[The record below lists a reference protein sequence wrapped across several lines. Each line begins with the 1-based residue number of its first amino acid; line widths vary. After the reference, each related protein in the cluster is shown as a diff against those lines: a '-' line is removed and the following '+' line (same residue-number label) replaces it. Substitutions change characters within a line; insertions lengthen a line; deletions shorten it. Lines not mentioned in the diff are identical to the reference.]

1 MGGYLDQGEIAMLGK
16 CYRPPF
22 VGIIAFVTVILAQPL
37 GHALFVMMKG
47 VLGSPDEAAFLPSF
61 LCGLVGFVLVW
72 IGLKKQETAA
82 TWLGFVGAILIWTGW
97 FEYTWELFAH
107 LLNVQTLYTASGELA
122 MSPGAQVIQAS
133 GIVMFAVTVL
143 LYFNR
148 DTRCTAFKWLHR
160 NAHMDPGKAA
170 PGKDRD
176 YARITALETIFVI
189 WFIYVLNLTLYDER
203 VLGAQHPVTYAVFF
217 GFLVWAIYLNT
228 RLIKY
233 ARMAPAVRYAIPTTI
248 ITWLD
253 IEVLSRWGIL
263 NEFWVMPGEYVM
275 EMSLVVAAFVIA
287 GIAIYLTPER
297 GEENAP

>member
-1 MGGYLDQGEIAMLGK
+1 MLGK
-16 CYRPPF
+16 FYRPPF
-22 VGIIAFVTVILAQPL
+22 VGIIAFVTVLMAQPL
-37 GHALFVMMKG
+37 GHTLFVLLKG
-47 VLGSPDEAAFLPSF
+47 VLGSPDEASFTASF
-61 LCGLVGFVLVW
+61 LCGLVGFAMVW
-72 IGLKKQETAA
+72 IGLKKAETAA
-82 TWLGFVGAILIWTGW
+82 TWLGFVGGILIWTGW
-97 FEYTWELFAH
+97 FEYTWEFFAH
-107 LLNVQTLYTASGELA
+107 LLNVQPIDG
-122 MSPGAQVIQAS
+122 MSPGLQIIQAS
-133 GIVMFAVTVL
+133 GIIMFAVTML

-160 NAHMDPGKAA
+160 NAHMNPGKAGA
-170 PGKDRD
+170 GKDRD

-189 WFIYVLNLTLYDER
+189 WFIYVINLTLYDER
-203 VLGAQHPVTYAVFF
+203 ILGIEHPVTYGVFF

-263 NEFWVMPGEYVM
+263 KEFWLMPGEYAL
-275 EMSLVVAAFVIA
+275 EMGLVVAAFVIA

-297 GEENAP
+297 GEENAS

>member
-1 MGGYLDQGEIAMLGK
+1 MLGK
-16 CYRPPF
+16 YYRPPF
-22 VGIIAFVTVILAQPL
+22 VGIIAFVTVIMAQPL
-37 GHALFVMMKG
+37 GHTLFVMMKD
-47 VLGSPDEAAFLPSF
+47 LFGSAEETSF
-61 LCGLVGFVLVW
+61 SASFVCGLIGFVLVW

-97 FEYTWELFAH
+97 FEFTWEFFAH
-107 LLNVQTLYTASGELA
+107 LLNVQPLYTSSGELA
-122 MSPGAQVIQAS
+122 MSPGLQIIQAS
-133 GIVMFAVTVL
+133 GILMFATTLL

-148 DTRCTAFKWLHR
+148 ETRCTAFKWIHKHG
-160 NAHMDPGKAA
+160 HMDPGKAG
-170 PGKDRD
+170 PGKGRD

-189 WFIYVLNLTLYDER
+189 WFIYVINLTLYDER
-203 VLGAQHPVTYAVFF
+203 ILGAQHPVTYAVFF
-217 GFLVWAIYLNT
+217 GFLIWAVYLNT

-263 NEFWVMPGEYVM
+263 DEFWLQPAEYAL
-275 EMSLVVAAFVIA
+275 EMGLVVAAFIIA

-297 GEENAP
+297 GEEATG

>member
-1 MGGYLDQGEIAMLGK
+1 MLGK
-16 CYRPPF
+16 FYRPPF
-22 VGIIAFVTVILAQPL
+22 VGIIAFVTVIMAQPL
-37 GHALFVMMKG
+37 GHTLFVMMKD
-47 VLGSPDEAAFLPSF
+47 LFGSADETSFWASF
-61 LCGLVGFVLVW
+61 LCGLIGFVLVW

-97 FEYTWELFAH
+97 FEFTWEFFAH
-107 LLNVQTLYTASGELA
+107 LLNVQPIINPETGALV
-122 MSPGAQVIQAS
+122 MSPGLQIIQAS
-133 GIVMFAVTVL
+133 GILMLAVTVL

-148 DTRCTAFKWLHR
+148 DTRCTAFRWLHKH
-160 NAHMDPGKAA
+160 AHMDPGKAGA
-170 PGKDRD
+170 WKDRD

-189 WFIYVLNLTLYDER
+189 WFIYVVNLTLYDER
-203 VLGAQHPVTYAVFF
+203 ILGVHHPVTYAVFF

-263 NEFWVMPGEYVM
+263 DEFWLHPAEYAL
-275 EMSLVVAAFVIA
+275 EMGLVVAAFVIA

-297 GEENAP
+297 GEEKAV

>member
-1 MGGYLDQGEIAMLGK
+1 MLGK
-16 CYRPPF
+16 LYRPPF
-22 VGIIAFVTVILAQPL
+22 VGIIAFVTVIMAQPL
-37 GHALFVMMKG
+37 GHTLFVLMKD
-47 VLGSPDEAAFLPSF
+47 VMGSPDEASFTVSF
-61 LCGLVGFVLVW
+61 LCGLIGFVLVW
-72 IGLKKQETAA
+72 VGLRKQETAA
-82 TWLGFVGAILIWTGW
+82 TWLGFVGGILIWTGW
-97 FEYTWELFAH
+97 FEYTWEFFAH
-107 LLNVQTLYTASGELA
+107 LLNVQPILNSDTGALV
-122 MSPGAQVIQAS
+122 MSPGLQIIQAS
-133 GIVMFAVTVL
+133 GILMFAVTVL

-160 NAHMDPGKAA
+160 NAHMNPGKAGA
-170 PGKDRD
+170 AKDRD

-189 WFIYVLNLTLYDER
+189 WFIYVVNLTLYDER
-203 VLGAQHPVTYAVFF
+203 ILGIEHPVTYGVFF

-263 NEFWVMPGEYVM
+263 KEFWLMPGEYAL
-275 EMSLVVAAFVIA
+275 EMGLVVAAFVIA

-297 GEENAP
+297 GEEKSA

>member
-1 MGGYLDQGEIAMLGK
+1 MLGK
-16 CYRPPF
+16 FYRPPF
-22 VGIIAFVTVILAQPL
+22 VGIIAFITVLMAQPL
-37 GHALFVMMKG
+37 GHSLFVMLKT
-47 VLGSPDEAAFLPSF
+47 LFGSADEMSF
-61 LCGLVGFVLVW
+61 PASFICGLVGFVMVW
-72 IGLKKQETAA
+72 VGLKKKETAA
-82 TWLGFVGAILIWTGW
+82 TWLGFIGAILIWTGW
-97 FEYTWELFAH
+97 FEFTWEFFAH
-107 LLNVQTLYTASGELA
+107 LLNVQPIVNATTGELV
-122 MSPGAQVIQAS
+122 MSPGLQIIQAS
-133 GIVMFAVTVL
+133 GILMFATTLL

-160 NAHMDPGKAA
+160 NAHMNPGKAG

-189 WFIYVLNLTLYDER
+189 WFIYVINLTLYDER
-203 VLGAQHPVTYAVFF
+203 ILGIEHPVTYAVFF
-217 GFLVWAIYLNT
+217 GFLVWAVYLNT

-263 NEFWVMPGEYVM
+263 DEFWLKPAEYAL
-275 EMSLVVAAFVIA
+275 EMGLVVGAFIIA

-297 GEENAP
+297 GEEKAA

>member
-1 MGGYLDQGEIAMLGK
+1 MLGK
-16 CYRPPF
+16 FYRPPF
-22 VGIIAFVTVILAQPL
+22 VGIIAFVTVLMAQPL
-37 GHALFVMMKG
+37 GHSLFVILQSVMG
-47 VLGSPDEAAFLPSF
+47 TPGETNFSASV
-61 LCGLVGFVLVW
+61 LCGLAGFALVW
-72 IGLKKQETAA
+72 IGMKKPETAA
-82 TWLGFVGAILIWTGW
+82 TWLGFVGGILIWTGW
-97 FEYTWELFAH
+97 FEYTWEFFAH
-107 LLNVQTLYTASGELA
+107 LLNVQPLYTEDGALA
-122 MSPGAQVIQAS
+122 MGPGLQIIQAS
-133 GIVMFAVTVL
+133 GIGMFAVTVL

-160 NAHMDPGKAA
+160 HAHMDPGKAA

-189 WFIYVLNLTLYDER
+189 WFIYVINLTLYDER
-203 VLGAQHPVTYAVFF
+203 ILGIEHPVTYATFF
-217 GFLVWAIYLNT
+217 GFLIWAVYLNT

-263 NEFWVMPGEYVM
+263 DEFWLKPAEYAL
-275 EMSLVVAAFVIA
+275 EMGLVVGAFIIA

-297 GEENAP
+297 GEETAG